1 MADPE
6 VHIAAWE
13 AAGLI
18 DAPLA
23 ARLRAAGTSTALA
36 SSGEA
41 TPSQASPE
49 LSETGSSGSGAAGS
63 FFGPS
68 ITVGELF
75 AYLGA
80 AFVFGG
86 WIAFI
91 ANLSTTSHPTEIL
104 TGALALSALVT
115 FGLGLVLARGD
126 SRRRRAAGVAFLA
139 TTILAAGSAAYLV
152 QMDFLRNTL
161 QDQAPG
167 ILIAAVTVVVAALL
181 RRVLPAVATQVGLV
195 LSLAGLGG
203 AILSWVQS
211 IVYPTDFGS
220 GGAYTTNPVPQPSE
234 PVGLIV
240 AAAAW
245 WLLLAFGL
253 GLLGL
258 FEARHEARDPAA
270 GRRAATTRFLAGLVA
285 VVGTAIELTAN
296 GSLGGDQYG
305 RLIEPWI
312 GDLALVAIAAVLLE
326 RAFRRDSTAFV
337 LPAAIGLILAMTDFN
352 FSYLAQSTY
361 VGLLIEGVILLGVGF
376 VGSRLRRRIGRSGP
390 AAASNVADPPL
401 EPPVATI
408 QDI

>member
-1 MADPE
+1 MADAE
-6 VHIAAWE
+6 VHIAALE

-23 ARLRAAGTSTALA
+23 ARLREAAAGADGSRP
-36 SSGEA
+36 SSV
-41 TPSQASPE
+41 
-49 LSETGSSGSGAAGS
+49 GAAGS

-115 FGLGLVLARGD
+115 FGLGLLLARGD
-126 SRRRRAAGVAFLA
+126 SRRRRGAGVVFLA

-167 ILIAAVTVVVAALL
+167 VLIAVVAVVVAAAL
-181 RRVLPAVATQVGLV
+181 RRVLPAVATQIGLV
-195 LSLAGLGG
+195 LSLAELGA

-220 GGAYTTNPVPQPSE
+220 GGGFTTNPAPTPAE

-253 GLLGL
+253 GLLAL
-258 FEARHEARDPAA
+258 FEARHEATDPAA

-285 VVGTAIELTAN
+285 VAGAASALTTS

-312 GDLALVAIAAVLLE
+312 ADLALLAIAAVLLE
-326 RAFRRDSTAFV
+326 RAFRRDSTAFI

-361 VGLLIEGVILLGVGF
+361 VGLLIEGAILLLVGF
-376 VGSRLRRRIGRSGP
+376 IGSRLRGRLRGASRIP
-390 AAASNVADPPL
+390 AIDVPDPPA

-408 QDI
+408 PDV

>member
-1 MADPE
+1 MADAE
-6 VHIAAWE
+6 VHIAALE

-18 DAPLA
+18 DGPLA
-23 ARLRAAGTSTALA
+23 ARLREAAAGADGSTP
-36 SSGEA
+36 
-41 TPSQASPE
+41 PSI
-49 LSETGSSGSGAAGS
+49 GAAGS

-91 ANLSTTSHPTEIL
+91 GNLSMTSHPTEIL

-115 FGLGLVLARGD
+115 FGIGLLLARGD
-126 SRRRRAAGVAFLA
+126 RRRRRGAGIAFLA
-139 TTILAAGSAAYLV
+139 TTFLAAGSAAYLV

-167 ILIAAVTVVVAALL
+167 VLIAVVAVVVAAGL

-211 IVYPTDFGS
+211 IVYPTNFGS
-220 GGAYTTNPVPQPSE
+220 GGGYTTNPAPTPAE
-234 PVGLIV
+234 PVGLVV

-245 WLLLAFGL
+245 WLLLAFGF
-253 GLLGL
+253 GLLAL
-258 FEARHEARDPAA
+258 FEARHETSDQAA
-270 GRRAATTRFLAGLVA
+270 GHRAAATRFLAGIVA
-285 VVGTAIELTAN
+285 VGGAASELTAS

-312 GDLALVAIAAVLLE
+312 ADLALLAIAAVLLE
-326 RAFRRDSTAFV
+326 RAFRRDSTAFM

-361 VGLLIEGVILLGVGF
+361 VGLLIEGAILLMVGF
-376 VGSRLRRRIGRSGP
+376 IGSRLRGRLRGAGRIPTSDVP
-390 AAASNVADPPL
+390 DPPA
-401 EPPVATI
+401 EPQVATI
-408 QDI
+408 QDV

>member
-1 MADPE
+1 MSDPE

-18 DAPLA
+18 DGPLA
-23 ARLRAAGTSTALA
+23 ARLREAAAGGGGSTP
-36 SSGEA
+36 
-41 TPSQASPE
+41 PSV
-49 LSETGSSGSGAAGS
+49 GAAGS
-63 FFGPS
+63 FFGPT

-91 ANLSTTSHPTEIL
+91 ANLSMTSHPTEIL

-115 FGLGLVLARGD
+115 FGLGLLLGRGD
-126 SRRRRAAGVAFLA
+126 SRRRRGAGIAFLA
-139 TTILAAGSAAYLV
+139 TIFLAAGSAAYLV

-167 ILIAAVTVVVAALL
+167 VLIGLVAVVVAAGL

-195 LSLAGLGG
+195 LSLAELGG

-211 IVYPTDFGS
+211 IVYPTNFGS
-220 GGAYTTNPVPQPSE
+220 GGGPTMNPAPTPAE
-234 PVGLIV
+234 PVGLVV

-253 GLLGL
+253 GLLAL
-258 FEARHEARDPAA
+258 FEARHEATDPAA

-285 VVGTAIELTAN
+285 VAGAASALTAS

-305 RLIEPWI
+305 RLIEPWMA
-312 GDLALVAIAAVLLE
+312 DLALLAIAALLLE
-326 RAFRRDSTAFV
+326 RAFRRDSTAFI

-361 VGLLIEGVILLGVGF
+361 VGLLIEGAILLLVGF
-376 VGSRLRRRIGRSGP
+376 IGSRLRGRLRGRSDRVP
-390 AAASNVADPPL
+390 ATDAPDPPA

-408 QDI
+408 QDV

>member
-1 MADPE
+1 MADAE
-6 VHIAAWE
+6 VHIAALE

-18 DAPLA
+18 DGPLA
-23 ARLRAAGTSTALA
+23 ARLREAAAGADEST
-36 SSGEA
+36 
-41 TPSQASPE
+41 PP
-49 LSETGSSGSGAAGS
+49 GSDDGGS
-63 FFGPS
+63 FLGPS

-80 AFVFGG
+80 AFVLGG

-104 TGALALSALVT
+104 TGAMALSALVT

-167 ILIAAVTVVVAALL
+167 VLIAVVTVVVAALL

-195 LSLAGLGG
+195 LSLAELGG
-203 AILSWVQS
+203 AILSWVKS
-211 IVYPTDFGS
+211 IAYPTDFGS

-240 AAAAW
+240 AAVAW

-258 FEARHEARDPAA
+258 FEVRHQATDPGAS
-270 GRRAATTRFLAGLVA
+270 RRAATTRFLAGLVA

-305 RLIEPWI
+305 RLVEPWI
-312 GDLALVAIAAVLLE
+312 GDLALLAIATVLLE
-326 RAFRRDSTAFV
+326 RAFRRDSTAYI
-337 LPAAIGLILAMTDFN
+337 LPAAIGLILAMSDFN

-361 VGLLIEGVILLGVGF
+361 VGLLIEGGILLLVGF
-376 VGSRLRRRIGRSGP
+376 IGSRLRGRLRGAGRSP
-390 AAASNVADPPL
+390 AIDVPDPPG